1 MLRARI
7 ETTLAVV
14 TGVLAV
20 LTLVWPNWIE
30 TLFGAEPDAGSGAAE
45 WLVVLVLAAV
55 AVGSGLLAH
64 RDYRMARRRPSQ
76 GT

>member
-7 ETTLAVV
+7 ETTLAIV

-20 LTLVWPNWIE
+20 LTLVWPTWIE
-30 TLFGAEPDAGSGAAE
+30 ALFGAEPDAGSGVAE
-45 WLVVLVLAAV
+45 WWVVLVLAAV

-64 RDYRMARRRPSQ
+64 RDYRAARRRPSP
-76 GT
+76 GI